1 MILYCDGMRQTLE
14 WDRYYPLSP
23 QRIEDKYWTSAGW
36 NWTKGTFPLPG
47 TQRGETLCNRPL
59 AQHCAEEE
67 EDGSSSPDV
76 TSAICLP
83 SWSQTLFS
91 ARTSA
96 VSFNS
101 SFSTVF
107 VLGELNELQNTALQ
121 LAGSIS
127 ACQIFT
133 PALFVA
139 VFPQIISVTG
149 FMDADRDDLKLM
161 AYLAGARYTGYL
173 CRSNTVLICKE

>member
-1 MILYCDGMRQTLE
+1 MRQTLE

-23 QRIEDKYWTSAGW
+23 QSIEDKYWTSAGW
-36 NWTKGTFPLPG
+36 NWTKSTFPLPG

-76 TSAICLP
+76 TCAICLP

-91 ARTSA
+91 ACTSA

-133 PALFVA
+133 PALCCRLSSDHISDGFYGCWQRWSKTDGL
-139 VFPQIISVTG
+139 PGWCQIHRIS
-149 FMDADRDDLKLM
+149 L
-161 AYLAGARYTGYL
+161 
-173 CRSNTVLICKE
+173 SQ

>member
-1 MILYCDGMRQTLE
+1 MRQTLE

-23 QRIEDKYWTSAGW
+23 QSIEDKYWTSAGW
-36 NWTKGTFPLPG
+36 NWTKSTLPLPG

-76 TSAICLP
+76 TCAICLP

-91 ARTSA
+91 ACTSA

-121 LAGSIS
+121 LAGSILLVRS
-127 ACQIFT
+127 LLQ
-133 PALFVA
+133 LSVA

>member
-23 QRIEDKYWTSAGW
+23 QSIEDKYWTSAGW
-36 NWTKGTFPLPG
+36 NWTKSTFPLPG

-107 VLGELNELQNTALQ
+107 VLGELNELEILHSNWQEAFLLVRSLLQ
-121 LAGSIS
+121 LCLLPS
-127 ACQIFT
+127 F
-133 PALFVA
+133 L
-139 VFPQIISVTG
+139 
-149 FMDADRDDLKLM
+149 
-161 AYLAGARYTGYL
+161 
-173 CRSNTVLICKE
+173 RSYQWRVLWMLTEMI